1 MFKIQPKI
9 VTKIAR
15 LLEPGDSS
23 FHKVLPKAESNWIPS
38 TKMVSFFAWSEF
50 IAGWC
55 FQPLWKILY
64 IYSQLGLLF
73 PNTKGKRCWALAGLV
88 ARNKS
93 LDPCE
98 SYCCGEWLHL
108 NPKKPKKWVDEHPQI
123 DLTQIRF
130 VMFCLFDIPHRYVAG
145 SKLDE
150 LNSWTDSTQ
159 ILGSSRRKNDGDY
172 DDLRRAKPI
181 WLVNWNIFYF
191 SIYHI
196 SMFDC
201 PDHFGRNG
209 NWSKS

>member
-38 TKMVSFFAWSEF
+38 TKMVSFFTWSEF

-98 SYCCGEWLHL
+98 SYYCGEWLHL

-130 VMFCLFDIPHRYVAG
+130 VMFCLFDIPHKYVAG

-159 ILGSSRRKNDGDY
+159 ILGSSRRKK
-172 DDLRRAKPI
+172 RW
-181 WLVNWNIFYF
+181 WLWWPAESKTYLVGELEHLLFF
-191 SIYHI
+191 HI
-196 SMFDC
+196 SYINVWLSGPF
-201 PDHFGRNG
+201 RKK
-209 NWSKS
+209 W